1 MIRIMSKKYNL
12 LLLFIITLISNSY
25 GQTNKFEIPD
35 IPGYYTLKC
44 DFHMHTVF
52 SDGHVWPTARV
63 NEAIRDGL
71 DVISITD
78 HIDYEGFPEL
88 IEKDYN
94 KPFEIAKE
102 YAANKNLIVINGGE
116 ISPRVSPYHNNVIFL
131 EDVNKLPINYMKET
145 KKEFVM
151 KDEINDEELMAPF
164 IEAKKQDAFIFYNHP
179 GWPREDN
186 DTTLFTSFHKE
197 LLDQGLLDGV
207 EIVNSGV
214 YNMLAHK
221 IAEKYNLTMLG
232 NSDEHHDV
240 FYRYKDTHRPM
251 TLVFVK
257 EKTETE
263 IKNALKEKRTVVLV
277 DNYLIARQPEAELI
291 FKASV
296 DLDYEKSTR
305 RDTPL
310 LLLTFTNKSDVPFR
324 IRVKSSYNIIN
335 HPLGEILLNPH
346 EPNTI
351 TLWGLWDN
359 PDELDI
365 ELEVL
370 NIATSPETHLVTKY
384 QISML
389 E

>member
-1 MIRIMSKKYNL
+1 MIKMILNKFIL
-12 LLLFIITLISNSY
+12 LLLFITAIINNSN
-25 GQTNKFEIPD
+25 GQSKKLEIPD

-52 SDGHVWPTARV
+52 SDGHVWPTTRV

-78 HIDYEGFPEL
+78 HIDYEGYPEI

-94 KPFEIAKE
+94 KPFEIAKKFAE
-102 YAANKNLIVINGGE
+102 NKELIVINGGE
-116 ISPRVSPYHNNVIFL
+116 ISPRVSPYHNNAIFL
-131 EDVNKLPINYMKET
+131 EDVNKLPIDYMKET
-145 KKEFVM
+145 KKKFIM
-151 KDEINDEELMAPF
+151 KDEIMDEELMAPF
-164 IEAKKQDAFIFYNHP
+164 IEAKRQEAFIFYNHP
-179 GWPREDN
+179 GWPREEN
-186 DTTLFTSFHKE
+186 DTTLFTSFHE
-197 LLDQGLLDGV
+197 DLLKREMLDGV

-214 YNMLAHK
+214 YNMAAHK
-221 IAEKYNLTMLG
+221 IAEKYNLTLLG
-232 NSDEHHDV
+232 NSDEHHDIY
-240 FYRYKDTHRPM
+240 YRYKDTHRPM

-257 EKTETE
+257 EKSETG
-263 IKNALKEKRTVVLV
+263 IKNALIEKRSAVLV
-277 DNYLIARQPEAELI
+277 DNFIIARRPEAELI

-310 LLLTFTNKSDVPFR
+310 LLLTFTNKSDIPFR
-324 IRVKSSYNIIN
+324 IRLKSSYNIIN

-351 TLWGLWDN
+351 TLWGLWND
-359 PDELDI
+359 PSEIDI
-365 ELEVL
+365 EMEVL
-370 NIATSPETHLVTKY
+370 NIAISPEKHLESKY
-384 QISML
+384 KISLL